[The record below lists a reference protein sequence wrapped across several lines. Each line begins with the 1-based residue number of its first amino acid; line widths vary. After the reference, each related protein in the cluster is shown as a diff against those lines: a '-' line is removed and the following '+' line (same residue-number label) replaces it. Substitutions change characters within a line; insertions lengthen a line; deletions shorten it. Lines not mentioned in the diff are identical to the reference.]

1 MRCRC
6 TDPLCGPC
14 SVPFAVC
21 KVIGHQPDNLATL
34 IASRAGPPWSC
45 AKHDVMRRQGRLQPA
60 LLHLRPTVRS
70 QNEATSCQKRVLAG
84 TRTSDGERLRAH
96 VAQSEIIDLTRLG
109 GAAAAPAVRTVA
121 AVAAVSQD
129 AGDCRV
135 AGRILGAL
143 VSDVGTQ
150 RFRGTAQPIPGA
162 LRVVNIIGSKADV
175 IASIREALKIAPK
188 YSSDTRAARRR
199 CNREAGLRACGSR
212 ASEEVLGSS
221 NPYFGVKSKELKNAA
236 QRFESL
242 PDGKALELVKREFYK
257 FIGKGR
263 VYTGASFACGEL
275 TYKQGCDELMECAR
289 SVGLTVPV
297 VLASP
302 W

>member
-6 TDPLCGPC
+6 TDPLCGPY

-45 AKHDVMRRQGRLQPA
+45 AKHDVMQRQGHLQPA

-70 QNEATSCQKRVLAG
+70 QNEATSFQKRVLAG

-96 VAQSEIIDLTRLG
+96 VAQSEIIDFTGLG
-109 GAAAAPAVRTVA
+109 GAAAAPAVRAVA

-150 RFRGTAQPIPGA
+150 RFRGTAQQIPGA
-162 LRVVNIIGSKADV
+162 LRVVNIIGSKAGG
-175 IASIREALKIAPK
+175 IASLTPLGCWRL
-188 YSSDTRAARRR
+188 AA
-199 CNREAGLRACGSR
+199 C
-212 ASEEVLGSS
+212 
-221 NPYFGVKSKELKNAA
+221 
-236 QRFESL
+236 
-242 PDGKALELVKREFYK
+242 
-257 FIGKGR
+257 
-263 VYTGASFACGEL
+263 SF
-275 TYKQGCDELMECAR
+275 
-289 SVGLTVPV
+289 
-297 VLASP
+297 
-302 W
+302 